1 VRSGTVYACHDG
13 TNVEFVETSTSNL
26 GNTSALTLSVDISS
40 GNLRLLATATTDN
53 WSVKTLVR
61 AL

>member
-1 VRSGTVYACHDG
+1 
-13 TNVEFVETSTSNL
+13 L